1 MQKIILLP
9 FLCIVLGLSAQNT
22 KKGFKLL
29 EKAEYE
35 KSNEVFRQ
43 VLAEHDQ
50 DLPASFG
57 LSMIFGDDRSPLFN
71 LLEAW
76 SFAVK
81 VKPNLEKFTPE
92 ELEMIGEYFHETEVR
107 PRNIPVKKKIEY
119 ALETMEAK
127 LIKYIRE
134 ENNLDMVYA
143 VIEKFPDF
151 RYHENVM
158 HIRNQL
164 EFRKYEKMNTL
175 EGYLEFI
182 RKFPD
187 AAQLD
192 KAIKYR
198 NQLAFD
204 KARQANTVEAYQ
216 EYLKNYPQASECS
229 MAIKM
234 LYGAAFQRARQLNT
248 ISAYDDFMSAYP
260 DALELAD
267 ARQLQ
272 KQLLYDYAKKIQ
284 TIEAYNEF
292 IRKYPEGQ
300 QYIDIFNLR
309 SLDKGMK
316 FISSQTFPSNN
327 LQWARSFGE
336 EDSRELSA
344 CMAVDSSNAYIAGG
358 TVVRHDTGTSDAWVI
373 KLGTDGKMIWNKF
386 VGEEHNDELQI
397 LDVSHLNEILGI
409 GYTWLGADSSSRES
423 WIFKLGPDGQK
434 QWSKKLGNLQVN
446 CLLTAGPGKIFLGGF
461 EINDTSG
468 VKNYSVMTLND
479 NGKKL
484 WSRTYTGTGE
494 IENLS
499 VLPDRNILMTGNHW
513 RAKVDPRGYL
523 IWESAFGA
531 SDSIFNAVSFPRGEI
546 IYLGVRNKISPVLI
560 KTGPDNKI
568 LYEKEISF
576 PDILISAGTLFSAG
590 PGTAIA
596 LMDFQT
602 GQRICWINTI
612 QGEIQKTIQIPSG
625 MKVTGIKKDME
636 GNLIL
641 AAFSGEILL
650 IKNSGI
656 GF

>member
-1 MQKIILLP
+1 MHKIILLP

-50 DLPASFG
+50 DLTACFG
-57 LSMIFGDDRSPLFN
+57 LTMICGDDRSPLFN

-81 VKPNLEKFTPE
+81 VRPNLEKLTPE
-92 ELEMIGEYFHETEVR
+92 ELEMIGEYFQETEVR

-119 ALETMEAK
+119 ALETLEAK
-127 LIKYIRE
+127 LIKYVRE
-134 ENNLDMVYA
+134 ENNLDIVYA
-143 VIEKFPDF
+143 VLEKFPDF

-187 AAQLD
+187 AAQLE

-204 KARQANTVEAYQ
+204 KARQTNTVEAYQ

-229 MAIKM
+229 IAIKM
-234 LYGAAFQRARQLNT
+234 LYGAAFQRARQINT
-248 ISAYDDFMSAYP
+248 ISAYDEFISSYP
-260 DALELAD
+260 DALEIAD
-267 ARQLQ
+267 ARVLQ
-272 KQLLYDYAKKIQ
+272 KQLLYEYAKRIK

-300 QYIDIFNLR
+300 QYIDIFNLK

-316 FISSQTFPSNN
+316 IIASQDFPSNN
-327 LQWARSFGE
+327 LQWVRSFGE
-336 EDSRELSA
+336 EDSRELTA
-344 CMAVDSSNAYIAGG
+344 CMTVDSSNSYIIGG
-358 TVVRHDTGTSDAWVI
+358 TVVRSDTGTSDAWVI
-373 KLGTDGKMIWNKF
+373 RLGTDGKMIWNKF
-386 VGEEHNDELQI
+386 VGEENNDELKI
-397 LDVSHLNEILGI
+397 LDVSHRNEILGI
-409 GYTWLGADSSSRES
+409 GYTWLGRDSSSRES
-423 WIFKLGPDGQK
+423 WIFKLGKDGQK
-434 QWSKKLGNLQVN
+434 QWSKKLGKMKVN
-446 CLLTAGPGKIFLGGF
+446 CLLITGAGTIFLGGF
-461 EINDTSG
+461 EIKDTSG
-468 VKNYSVMTLND
+468 FKYYSVMSLND

-484 WSRTYTGTGE
+484 WSRTYTGIGE

-499 VLPDRNILMTGNHW
+499 VLPDQHIVMTGNHW
-513 RAKVDPRGYL
+513 RAKIDPRGYL

-531 SDSIFNAVSFPRGEI
+531 ADSILNAVASPRGEI
-546 IYLGVRNKISPVLI
+546 LFLAVRNKINPVLI

-568 LYEKEISF
+568 VYEKEIIL
-576 PDILISAGTLFSAG
+576 PEKLISAGTLIDTG

-596 LMDFQT
+596 LLDFQT
-602 GQRICWINTI
+602 GQKICWLNTI
-612 QGEIQKTIQIPSG
+612 HGDIQKTVPIPSG
-625 MKVTGIKKDME
+625 MKITGIRKDIE
-636 GNLIL
+636 GNLML

-656 GF
+656 SF